1 MVRAADT
8 GRPELSPEAPGLL
21 AASLGL
27 SRMYDDDLEQLE
39 AGEKPT
45 TGRPTRES
53 PDMSD
58 IPAGRHVPVP
68 GQAHGIS
75 FGEAFRV
82 WLKIAL
88 LSFCGPAGQ
97 IAVMHR
103 VLVEEKNW
111 ISESRFLHALNYCI
125 LLPGPEAQQLNLE
138 TSMLVSCRQLF

>member
-1 MVRAADT
+1 
-8 GRPELSPEAPGLL
+8 
-21 AASLGL
+21 
-27 SRMYDDDLEQLE
+27 
-39 AGEKPT
+39 
-45 TGRPTRES
+45 
-53 PDMSD
+53 MSD

-103 VLVEEKNW
+103 VLVEE
-111 ISESRFLHALNYCI
+111 ELDLREPVLACYQLLHTAA
-125 LLPGPEAQQLNLE
+125 GAGGAA
-138 TSMLVSCRQLF
+138 T